1 MNIYQTA
8 LDVQDACN
16 LSGVVHS
23 FSQVITEVWKEA
35 REKGEVNPLHD
46 DPFHAA
52 SAVIGATV
60 FYVAAAAPLAP
71 SSNFRASLTPEQI
84 AAHKQDVLRTMH
96 MLLGVPAARTP
107 KARAAKKPAPGAK
120 KNKKKRSR

>member
-35 REKGEVNPLHD
+35 REKGQGTAYVNSHPVVLLFID
-46 DPFHAA
+46 K
-52 SAVIGATV
+52 
-60 FYVAAAAPLAP
+60 L
-71 SSNFRASLTPEQI
+71 ASLSGYNSDDSM
-84 AAHKQDVLRTMH
+84 A
-96 MLLGVPAARTP
+96 
-107 KARAAKKPAPGAK
+107 KAYGSVYDQAQA
-120 KNKKKRSR
+120 